1 MRRNSSYRDDRWMN
15 IADWW
20 PKLGVEVQDWLVE
33 HNGEPLDPRV
43 KAEIEAVN
51 DGVSEPGWWSGES
64 VDGRTELTDEAVDW
78 IDTWANGE
86 NRDR

>member
-1 MRRNSSYRDDRWMN
+1 MN

-20 PKLGVEVQDWLVE
+20 PKLSGEVQDWLVE

-43 KAEIEAVN
+43 RAEIEAVN
-51 DGVSEPGWWSGES
+51 DGVLEPGWSSGES
-64 VDGRTELTDEAVDW
+64 VDGQSELTDEAVDW

>member
-1 MRRNSSYRDDRWMN
+1 MRRNGSGRDDRRMN

-20 PKLGVEVQDWLVE
+20 PKLSGEAQDWLVE
-33 HNGEPLDPRV
+33 HNGEPLDSRV
-43 KAEIEAVN
+43 RAEIEAVN
-51 DGVSEPGWWSGES
+51 DGVLEPGWWSGES
-64 VDGRTELTDEAVDW
+64 VDGQSELTDEAVDW